1 LISSPHFLHFK
12 FSLRSKLPICF
23 LRFRSRTQR
32 HPEDNRPFLEPFP
45 WESESCLLDGFGLLA
60 FRLRLRRRSLLNA
73 VESMFCHGLN
83 QLTIA
88 PPQVS
93 LPLAVQ
99 AHSGQVFALNEFSTP
114 HALQ

>member
-1 LISSPHFLHFK
+1 
-12 FSLRSKLPICF
+12 
-23 LRFRSRTQR
+23 
-32 HPEDNRPFLEPFP
+32 LEPFP
-45 WESESCLLDGFGLLA
+45 WESESCLLDGFGLVA

-73 VESMFCHGLN
+73 VESMFCHGLK

-99 AHSGQVFALNEFSTP
+99 AHSGLFLFLMNSPRRMPCNKLCSRILKNARVQTTFVLILPYETSGRNKA
-114 HALQ
+114 Q

>member
-1 LISSPHFLHFK
+1 
-12 FSLRSKLPICF
+12 
-23 LRFRSRTQR
+23 
-32 HPEDNRPFLEPFP
+32 LEPFP
-45 WESESCLLDGFGLLA
+45 WESESCLLDGFGLVA
-60 FRLRLRRRSLLNA
+60 FRQRLRRRSLLND

-99 AHSGQVFALNEFSTP
+99 AQLRPVFALFALNELSSP